1 MRKFID
7 LITPLFETA
16 LPNTDELEAM
26 KSVIAGKIKDLPD
39 DSVTARAL
47 REIEELL
54 THVNAGGRVGMI
66 NGELARIN
74 DPTVTAAQKMLAR
87 YIVSMDVTP
96 AQRDEL
102 FSLWREDKLVNRD
115 KLLSKGSNNF
125 SDIIASYSTNPAI
138 SELVNDVMRIQALGQ
153 GKGEFG
159 LSVLS
164 KNINKPDKGD
174 LLINGRKIEAKTTD
188 GGAGRFTDQEVRPAE
203 GFERAARD
211 LNAYVANNPEI
222 KTILPKSGLSIAAAC
237 DIAQQLSDNTDFV
250 AMCKQVIA
258 MIFGGTTSD
267 KSSIDSIADAIAS
280 GSTGVAMQA
289 YAKAS
294 FNYYMSKKDD
304 EGVLYINLTTE
315 PINTVYF
322 KDAEELADST
332 LRLHAGTAYITSIAD
347 VRLPYPQMEIIP
359 TTFGA
364 NAASAAAKKA
374 ATAEK
379 KAAKATADA
388 IKAQIANQ
396 GRPVPEPVAT
406 SPERE
411 TRADSQISENRRER
425 R

>member
-164 KNINKPDKGD
+164 KI
-174 LLINGRKIEAKTTD
+174 LINQTK
-188 GGAGRFTDQEVRPAE
+188 
-203 GFERAARD
+203 
-211 LNAYVANNPEI
+211 
-222 KTILPKSGLSIAAAC
+222 
-237 DIAQQLSDNTDFV
+237 
-250 AMCKQVIA
+250 
-258 MIFGGTTSD
+258 
-267 KSSIDSIADAIAS
+267 AI
-280 GSTGVAMQA
+280 
-289 YAKAS
+289 Y
-294 FNYYMSKKDD
+294 
-304 EGVLYINLTTE
+304 
-315 PINTVYF
+315 
-322 KDAEELADST
+322 
-332 LRLHAGTAYITSIAD
+332 
-347 VRLPYPQMEIIP
+347 
-359 TTFGA
+359 
-364 NAASAAAKKA
+364 
-374 ATAEK
+374 
-379 KAAKATADA
+379 
-388 IKAQIANQ
+388 
-396 GRPVPEPVAT
+396 
-406 SPERE
+406 
-411 TRADSQISENRRER
+411 
-425 R
+425 